1 MAGKI
6 PKTGLAAQMRGW
18 MVGRSYKFTVAH
30 LCEALELKPG
40 APRERAYKA
49 MQDFVQR
56 GEVVPLGSDRRCRGA
71 INLAPTWY
79 AYNPSWHRVDN
90 GVLNKRIYKAMR
102 LISFRE
108 PFTVADI
115 QRSTQSEDR
124 NYIDKITRKLV
135 KSGHL
140 RLRLVRTLP
149 QGGQERY
156 YQVIDTDRFLLE
168 VMR

>member
-18 MVGRSYKFTVAH
+18 MADRSYKFTAAH
-30 LCEALELKPG
+30 VCEALEIKPG
-40 APRERAYKA
+40 AARDRVYKA
-49 MQDFVQR
+49 LADFVQR
-56 GEVVPLGSDRRCRGA
+56 GEVVPLGNDRRCKVP
-71 INLAPTWY
+71 LSWF

-90 GVLNKRIYKAMR
+90 GVLNRRIYKATR

-124 NYIDKITRKLV
+124 NWIDKIVGKLI

-140 RLRLVRTLP
+140 RLEAERKLP
-149 QGGQERY
+149 QGGREKFYR
-156 YQVIDTDRFLLE
+156 VIDTDRFLLE